1 MSRRSRS
8 HNRYSSPYGRE
19 KSRNIPSPLPYLLVA
34 LLAGV
39 GLAYFHFFVFKSLT
53 GSITNAYTGAAMPG
67 VPVRLYSGAS
77 EVLTATVSPSLS
89 VTATTGPTGAFIF
102 QKLPAKPVLAVN
114 MEGYASQRVDAE
126 GKQSVDIKL
135 VPNILSGTV
144 SGDDGKPVEGAT
156 IWGGGVITHTAED
169 GTYELKD
176 LPSDRKLVVK
186 APGYLST
193 SVQFGQVVT
202 QDVELKPVFPRAI
215 YLSADSI
222 ASPGKLSTLLDL
234 VDRTELNAVVI
245 DVKADN
251 SGTVLYD
258 SKLPI
263 VKQFGASDPIISNLD
278 AFLRRL
284 QERDVYII
292 ARLAV
297 FWDQAATSAK
307 PEWAL
312 KSKAAPGQPWLDAYG
327 RRWANPHNPQVW
339 EYNLD
344 IAKEVATRGVNEVQF
359 DIAYFP
365 SNGALVDIDYGP
377 DGAGKIRVDAIAGF
391 LDAAQKELTPLGT
404 YVSVDALGLTPF
416 VQDDMGVGQQFDE
429 LLARADYVSPFV
441 YPSDFADQF
450 LDYEKPAEH
459 PADVVA
465 QSLMQA
471 VRRAGGAPKI
481 RPWLQDFSREVEY
494 DAIKVRAEIDSA
506 EQNGASGWML
516 WNFGNVYTE
525 GALKAP

>member
-8 HNRYSSPYGRE
+8 HNRYSSPYGRQ
-19 KSRNIPSPLPYLLVA
+19 KSRFIPSPLPYLLVA
-34 LLAGV
+34 LLAGAS
-39 GLAYFHFFVFKSLT
+39 LAYFHFFVFKSLT
-53 GSITNAYTGAAMPG
+53 GSVTNAYTGAAMPG
-67 VPVRLYSGAS
+67 VRVLLHSGTS
-77 EVLTATVSPSLS
+77 EVLTTTINSSIGMS
-89 VTATTGPTGAFIF
+89 ATTGPAGTFLF
-102 QKLPAKPVLAVN
+102 QKLPTKPVLTVS
-114 MEGYASQRVDAE
+114 MEGYAPQRVDAE

-135 VPNILSGTV
+135 VPNVLRGTV
-144 SGDDGKPVEGAT
+144 SGSDGKPVEGAT
-156 IWGGGVITHTAED
+156 IWAGGVITRTGED
-169 GTYELKD
+169 GGYALKD
-176 LPSDRKLVVK
+176 LPSDRNLVVK
-186 APGYLST
+186 ASGYLST
-193 SVQFGQVVT
+193 TVQFGQVIT

-215 YLSADSI
+215 YLSANSI
-222 ASPGKLSTLLDL
+222 ASPGKLAGLLDL
-234 VDRTELNAVVI
+234 IDRTELNAVVI

-263 VKQFGASDPIISNLD
+263 VEQLDTSDPIISDLD

-284 QERDVYII
+284 KDRNIYVI

-297 FWDQAATSAK
+297 FWDQEVTSAK

-312 KSKAAPGQPWLDAYG
+312 KSKQSPGQPWLDGYG
-327 RRWANPHNPQVW
+327 KRWANPHNPQVW
-339 EYNLD
+339 EYNLA

-365 SNGALVDIDYGP
+365 ASGVLTDIDYGP
-377 DGAGKIRVDAIAGF
+377 EGAGKKRVDAIAGF
-391 LDAAQKELTPLGT
+391 LEAAQKELSPLGT
-404 YVSVDALGLTPF
+404 YISVDALGLTPF

-481 RPWLQDFSREVEY
+481 RPWLQDFSREVQY
-494 DAIKVRAEIDSA
+494 DAVKVRAEIELRRA
-506 EQNGASGWML
+506 ERRVGLDAMEL
-516 WNFGNVYTE
+516 R
-525 GALKAP
+525 